1 MSFSQRVRPRVRGP
15 QSVRINIMG
24 KTLKKRKYKKRGG
37 TEHFNKGGIQSKS
50 NYNILTKIFIEEQRK
65 KTEKQY
71 NNTVAKLRSLHD
83 EYYTLKSNLD
93 SNKKE
98 FNDLQNKKDTVLVAM
113 GLKES
118 KANMISKLNRQI
130 ENKNEK
136 LKSLELQISL
146 LEKQVN
152 Y

>member
-1 MSFSQRVRPRVRGP
+1 
-15 QSVRINIMG
+15 MG

-37 TEHFNKGGIQSKS
+37 TENLDKGGDQSKS
-50 NYNILTKIFIEEQRK
+50 NYNILKQNFIEQQRK

-71 NNTVAKLRSLHD
+71 NNTVAKLRSLYD

-98 FNDLQNKKDTVLVAM
+98 LNDLQNKKDTILVDM
-113 GLKES
+113 GLIKS

-136 LKSLELQISL
+136 LKSLKLQMSL